1 MGDLCCICGGGSS
14 DQQTNESLYV
24 VVATGYGDECDGL
37 VSDDTCTQTCVD
49 GYSNQADTSGFIT
62 CVAGEIDLSQQIV
75 CEDVHECDLDISDCA
90 EVGSVCINEI
100 GGHSCECAI
109 GYEGDGYSGEDN
121 SGCTPI
127 LCQEDQYVQGHFCV
141 PCSEIGDGWINE
153 AGDDAS
159 GEDTYCDLY
168 DCIDSIAC
176 NFNEIATIDD
186 GTCTYATEF
195 YDCDGVC
202 LNDADGDGVCDELEI
217 EGCMDELVD
226 NAFGGCNYSP
236 EATDDDGS
244 CTYAETYYD
253 CDGVCLNDDDLNG
266 VCNEFQPVLIEDS
279 VIIFTSDDPMDDID
293 VETLRVVYCN
303 VVMSLSGLGEDQ
315 VDCGIEESNTR
326 RLLYAIYILST
337 YASPLSQA
345 NMTALPDPANLE
357 AAVIETLVATTDMQV
372 SEDGHFAD
380 PDSGGGGGA
389 SS

>member
-1 MGDLCCICGGGSS
+1 MG
-14 DQQTNESLYV
+14 
-24 VVATGYGDECDGL
+24 
-37 VSDDTCTQTCVD
+37 
-49 GYSNQADTSGFIT
+49 
-62 CVAGEIDLSQQIV
+62 
-75 CEDVHECDLDISDCA
+75 
-90 EVGSVCINEI
+90 
-100 GGHSCECAI
+100 
-109 GYEGDGYSGEDN
+109 
-121 SGCTPI
+121 
-127 LCQEDQYVQGHFCV
+127 
-141 PCSEIGDGWINE
+141 
-153 AGDDAS
+153 
-159 GEDTYCDLY
+159 
-168 DCIDSIAC
+168 
-176 NFNEIATIDD
+176 
-186 GTCTYATEF
+186 
-195 YDCDGVC
+195 
-202 LNDADGDGVCDELEI
+202 
-217 EGCMDELVD
+217 VD

-357 AAVIETLVATTDMQV
+357 AAVIETLIATTDMQV

-380 PDSGGGGGA
+380 PDSGVGGA
-389 SS
+389 VGGVVLFTQFLQKKQQKKAARLGGDEGVE